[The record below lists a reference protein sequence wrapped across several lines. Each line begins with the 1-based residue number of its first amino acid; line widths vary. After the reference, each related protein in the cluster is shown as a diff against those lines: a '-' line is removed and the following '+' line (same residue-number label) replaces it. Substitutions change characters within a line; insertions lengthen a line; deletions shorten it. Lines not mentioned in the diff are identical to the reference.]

1 MPTVTGLHHVSL
13 TVRDLQRSIEWYC
26 QLLGLT
32 KVIEEPHPDG
42 SGFGVVLADPQF
54 KLVIGLH
61 SHTANPGDLFSEA
74 RTGLDHASIGVPDQS
89 ELIEWQ
95 RHLEE
100 RGVPH
105 SRINH
110 AAYGSV
116 LVFRDPD
123 NVQLEFFALP
133 SR

>member
-1 MPTVTGLHHVSL
+1 MPTLTGLHHVSL
-13 TVRDLQRSIEWYC
+13 TVRDLQRSTDWYC
-26 QLLGLT
+26 GLLDLT
-32 KVIEEPHPDG
+32 KVIEEAHPDG

-61 SHTANPGDLFSEA
+61 SHTANPGEPFSEA

-89 ELIEWQ
+89 ELGEWE
-95 RHLEE
+95 RRLEE
-100 RGVPH
+100 RHVPH
-105 SRINH
+105 SRVNH

-123 NVQLEFFALP
+123 NIQLEFFVLP
-133 SR
+133 SP